1 MDNKFS
7 SKLGFILTAV
17 GSAVGMANIWGFPY
31 KLADGGLVF
40 LLIYILF
47 VTLFSYVGVSSEL
60 SVGRLSKTG
69 ALGSYEYSF
78 NSTGKN
84 KKISKYIGYL
94 PLIGVFLLSIGYAV
108 VVAYILKALIDSF
121 TGTLLTTDAN
131 VWFEGFSTK
140 PYSVVTYHIIV
151 IMLTLLTCYGGAR
164 TLEKS
169 NKLMIP
175 AFFILF
181 VWLAIRVLTLP
192 NAIEGVK
199 YMFRFDPSKFNMN
212 TIITAMG
219 QAFFSLSI
227 TGANMV
233 MMGSYLKDD
242 VDLVESA
249 KETAL
254 YDTIAGL
261 VASAVIIPALSVFNM
276 EQVGGPGLL
285 FVSLPTIMQNI
296 RFGNIFSIILF
307 TAVFFAGISS
317 LQNMYEAV
325 AESLISRFP
334 KLKRNMVLATIGLIG
349 ALAGVNMETI
359 QSFGPY
365 MDIISIYILP
375 VIATIGA
382 ITWFYILK
390 KDLLLK
396 ELNKTSSKKYGDGWY
411 KLGKFIYV
419 PLTIILTILALV
431 LQIAF

>member
-40 LLIYILF
+40 LLIYIVF
-47 VTLFSYVGVSSEL
+47 VILFSYVGVSAEL
-60 SVGRLSKTG
+60 AIGRLSKTG

-78 NSTGKN
+78 NSRGKN
-84 KKISKYIGYL
+84 KKISRYIGYM

-108 VVAYILKALIDSF
+108 VVAYILKALVDSF
-121 TGTLLTTDAN
+121 TGTLLASDAN
-131 VWFEGFSTK
+131 LWFDSFSTK
-140 PYSVVTYHIIV
+140 SYSVVGYHIIV
-151 IMLTLLTCYGGAR
+151 IILTLLTCYGGAK

-169 NKLMIP
+169 NKIMIP
-175 AFFILF
+175 AFFVLF
-181 VWLAIRVLTLP
+181 LGLAIRVLTLP
-192 NAIEGVK
+192 NALEGVK
-199 YMFRFDPSKFNMN
+199 YMFRFDLSKLNIK

-242 VDLVESA
+242 VDLVGSA

-254 YDTIAGL
+254 YDTVAGL
-261 VASAVIIPALSVFNM
+261 VASAVIIPALSVFKM
-276 EQVGGPGLL
+276 DQVGGPGLL

-296 RFGNIFSIILF
+296 KFGNIFSIILF
-307 TAVFFAGISS
+307 MAVFFAGISS

-325 AESLISRFP
+325 AESLTSRFP
-334 KLKRNMVLATIGLIG
+334 KIKRNRLLAIIGLLAI
-349 ALAGVNMETI
+349 LAGVNMEDI
-359 QSFGPY
+359 ASFGPY
-365 MDIISIYILP
+365 MDIISIYVLP
-375 VIATIGA
+375 IIATIGA

-390 KDLLLK
+390 KDLLLS
-396 ELNKTSSKKYGDGWY
+396 EINKASRKKYGDGWY
-411 KLGKFIYV
+411 KLGKYIYV
-419 PLTIILTILALV
+419 PLTIILTVLALA

>member
-40 LLIYILF
+40 LLTYIVF
-47 VTLFSYVGVSSEL
+47 VILFSYVGVSAEL
-60 SVGRLSKTG
+60 AIGRLSKTG
-69 ALGSYEYSF
+69 ALGSYEYSY
-78 NSTGKN
+78 NSRGKN
-84 KKISKYIGYL
+84 KKISRYIGYL

-108 VVAYILKALIDSF
+108 VVAYILKALVDSF
-121 TGTLLTTDAN
+121 TGTLLASDAN
-131 VWFEGFSTK
+131 LWFDSFSSES
-140 PYSVVTYHIIV
+140 YSVVGYHIIV
-151 IMLTLLTCYGGAR
+151 IILTLITCYGGAK

-169 NKLMIP
+169 NKIMIP
-175 AFFILF
+175 AFFVLF
-181 VWLAIRVLTLP
+181 LGLAIRVLTLP
-192 NAIEGVK
+192 NALEGVR
-199 YMFRFDPSKFNMN
+199 YMFRFDLSKLNIK

-242 VDLVESA
+242 VDLVGSA

-261 VASAVIIPALSVFNM
+261 VASAVIIPALSVFKM
-276 EQVGGPGLL
+276 DQVGGPGLL

-296 RFGNIFSIILF
+296 KFGNIFSIILF
-307 TAVFFAGISS
+307 MAVFFAGISS

-325 AESLISRFP
+325 AESLTSRFP
-334 KLKRNMVLATIGLIG
+334 KLKRNRLLAIIGLLAI
-349 ALAGVNMETI
+349 LAGVNMEDI
-359 QSFGPY
+359 ASFGPY
-365 MDIISIYILP
+365 MDIISIYVLP
-375 VIATIGA
+375 IIATIGA

-390 KDLLLK
+390 KDLLLS
-396 ELNKTSSKKYGDGWY
+396 EINKASRKKYGDGWY
-411 KLGKFIYV
+411 KLGKYIYV

-431 LQIAF
+431 LQVAF

>member
-40 LLIYILF
+40 LLTYIVF
-47 VTLFSYVGVSSEL
+47 VILFSYVGVSAEL
-60 SVGRLSKTG
+60 AIGRLSKTG

-78 NSTGKN
+78 NSRGKN
-84 KKISKYIGYL
+84 KKISRYIGYL

-108 VVAYILKALIDSF
+108 VVAYILKALVDSF
-121 TGTLLTTDAN
+121 TGTLLASDAN
-131 VWFEGFSTK
+131 LWFDSFSSRA
-140 PYSVVTYHIIV
+140 YSVVGYHIIV
-151 IMLTLLTCYGGAR
+151 IILTLITCYGGAK

-169 NKLMIP
+169 NKIMIP
-175 AFFILF
+175 AFFVLF
-181 VWLAIRVLTLP
+181 LGLAIRVLTLP
-192 NAIEGVK
+192 NALEGVR
-199 YMFRFDPSKFNMN
+199 YMFRFDLSKLNIK

-233 MMGSYLKDD
+233 MMGSYLKND
-242 VDLVESA
+242 VDLIGSA

-261 VASAVIIPALSVFNM
+261 VASAVIIPALSVFKM
-276 EQVGGPGLL
+276 DQVGGPGLL

-296 RFGNIFSIILF
+296 KFGNIFSIILF
-307 TAVFFAGISS
+307 MAVFFAGISS

-325 AESLISRFP
+325 AESLTSRFP
-334 KLKRNMVLATIGLIG
+334 KLKRNLVLATIGL
-349 ALAGVNMETI
+349 LAILVGVNMEGI
-359 QSFGPY
+359 ASFGPY
-365 MDIISIYILP
+365 MDIISIYVLP
-375 VIATIGA
+375 IIATIGA

-390 KDLLLK
+390 KDLLLS
-396 ELNKTSSKKYGDGWY
+396 EINKASKRKYGDGWY
-411 KLGKFIYV
+411 KLGKYVYV
-419 PLTIILTILALV
+419 PLTIILTVLALA